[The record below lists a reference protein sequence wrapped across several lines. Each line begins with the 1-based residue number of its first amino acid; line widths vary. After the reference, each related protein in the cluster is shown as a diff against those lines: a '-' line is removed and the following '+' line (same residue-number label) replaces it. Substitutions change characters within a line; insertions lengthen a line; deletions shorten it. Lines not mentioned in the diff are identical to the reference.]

1 MERSIISRAWRR
13 VMLKMLQAERP
24 LQVQAIHKA
33 AYEFYRSDATR
44 PAGRME
50 PKLPSITGSGT
61 EEQEVRRMWYPDAGE
76 SMLSSVDELP
86 PSSQLLVY
94 VLTLKE
100 PPAAVRE
107 LATQDQWERLVEA
120 RARQALQY
128 GDYELVR
135 KLLSERDTR
144 CEASALYAIA
154 ALVAMH
160 RRRSSG
166 GRGSSCEGASIQR
179 RRSTASDR
187 LAELWRLRGELFE
200 QHRDFANAT
209 AALAEAQGLAMRMGR
224 RRSRCRSARSV
235 RACMKRRERLHQG
248 PAGMEEIVKACGDS
262 DFASVRLQLRG
273 LFRNCGPIFGGAA
286 GKGAAGLQTTVHSA
300 NAR

>member
-1 MERSIISRAWRR
+1 
-13 VMLKMLQAERP
+13 
-24 LQVQAIHKA
+24 
-33 AYEFYRSDATR
+33 
-44 PAGRME
+44 
-50 PKLPSITGSGT
+50 
-61 EEQEVRRMWYPDAGE
+61 MWYPDAGE

-160 RRRSSG
+160 SGDQAAAAEQLRRGIDSAQAVNR
-166 GRGSSCEGASIQR
+166 I
-179 RRSTASDR
+179 DR

-209 AALAEAQGLAMRMGR
+209 AALAEAQGLAMRMGAPALALQICAE
-224 RRSRCRSARSV
+224 RSR
-235 RACMKRRERLHQG
+235 LHEAAGAPPPG
-248 PAGMEEIVKACGDS
+248 PAEIEEIVKACGDS

-273 LFRNCGPIFGGAA
+273 LFRNCGPYSVALLVKGLRVFKLQFIPRTPDNEEWTQELMLGAQQ
-286 GKGAAGLQTTVHSA
+286 GRLNEYLQGRLEREPENETVRRVIADALEDALNPNRSA
-300 NAR
+300 RSA